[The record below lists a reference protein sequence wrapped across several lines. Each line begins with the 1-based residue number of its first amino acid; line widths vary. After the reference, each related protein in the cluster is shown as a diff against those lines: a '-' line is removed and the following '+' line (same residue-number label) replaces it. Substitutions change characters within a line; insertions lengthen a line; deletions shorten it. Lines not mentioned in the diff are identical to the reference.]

1 MKKEFERKVVNYLLK
16 QFPDYFFLDDNRES
30 PDFVIGNFSIK
41 IGVEVTTYYPHRNS
55 KGGIVNQLSKFDHKQ
70 QKHKYFY
77 KTAFGYEHGC
87 PVIDMA
93 DLYKACIG
101 PKELKLENY
110 CSNVVCDEYWL
121 LIVIDFYDS
130 VAYNWQ
136 DLSIKSNFD
145 KVFLW
150 EEPDDI
156 TEILVLH

>member
-1 MKKEFERKVVNYLLK
+1 
-16 QFPDYFFLDDNRES
+16 
-30 PDFVIGNFSIK
+30 
-41 IGVEVTTYYPHRNS
+41 
-55 KGGIVNQLSKFDHKQ
+55 
-70 QKHKYFY
+70 
-77 KTAFGYEHGC
+77 
-87 PVIDMA
+87 MA

-101 PKELKLENY
+101 LKELKLENY
-110 CSNVVCDEYWL
+110 RSNVVCDEYWL

-130 VAYNWQ
+130 VVYNWQ